1 MRIETLIATIDQ
13 TDHTLVSQMNIQ
25 TDALVGNQ
33 CKVESTDEFSFQGNR
48 ITYLNTKERGV
59 GRNRNLLIEHASA
72 DICIFA
78 DDDMRF
84 VDGYPQI
91 AKTAF
96 EQCPK
101 ADILVFNLIE
111 KNPRR
116 YINQKITRIHGYN
129 YAKYGAAR
137 IALRREPLQ
146 KAGIRFR
153 LSFGGGTKYGS
164 GEDTIFLNDCLKK
177 GLKIYAV
184 PYALAGMDQEAA
196 STWFSGYDDKFFR
209 DKGALYACLHPHIW
223 MVYTLRFLIRYRKKF
238 GETVSLRQAAKKM
251 LAGGRAYK
259 NETEE

>member
-1 MRIETLIATIDQ
+1 
-13 TDHTLVSQMNIQ
+13 MNIQ

-164 GEDTIFLNDCLKK
+164 GEDTIFLVEHANSAVLRSIRIHLVSASVHRTVIHKNEFPIRNLLHQHGVNTRFQIFPRIICRNNNAELHVYSSVSFLYARPPASIFFAACLRDT
-177 GLKIYAV
+177 V
-184 PYALAGMDQEAA
+184 SPN
-196 STWFSGYDDKFFR
+196 FFR
-209 DKGALYACLHPHIW
+209 
-223 MVYTLRFLIRYRKKF
+223 
-238 GETVSLRQAAKKM
+238 
-251 LAGGRAYK
+251 
-259 NETEE
+259 